1 MENVSTQDVVKHTI
15 LRVIVVACSTAGF
28 GFLFFRLNVFDMRMW
43 PSQFLTSG
51 VTAAIFYAAL
61 KTPRWRDGFAA
72 LFVWYLVL
80 TFLVGEYN
88 SWLPILHFAYVGGIA
103 AAVYLYHHF
112 VRNDIVRGMVQRV
125 AAAGV
130 ITAVVNAVII
140 LFLGLFSWRT
150 VFASPGYIASA
161 VFKNLQI
168 GTLIGIGLGAGVE
181 IAEYI
186 IRRFAGGE
194 EPEPGP
200 ANGSGSTGSHHETTS
215 MDGEPIA
222 VTCASCGEELVL
234 TPAEVSAGAY
244 TCPSCGKPGTFPKIE
259 F

>member
-15 LRVIVVACSTAGF
+15 LRLIVVVCSTAGF
-28 GFLFFRLNVFDMRMW
+28 GFLFFRLSVFDMRMW
-43 PSQFLTSG
+43 ASQFLTSG

-72 LFVWYLVL
+72 LLIWYLVL
-80 TFLVGEYN
+80 TFLVAKYN
-88 SWLPILHFAYVGGIA
+88 SWLPILHFAYVAGIA
-103 AAVYLYHHF
+103 AAVYLYTYF
-112 VRNDIVRGMVQRV
+112 VRREIVRGLVQRV

-140 LFLGLFSWRT
+140 VFLGLFSWRT
-150 VFASPGYIASA
+150 VFASPGYIASW

-168 GTLIGIGLGAGVE
+168 GTLIGIGFGTGVE

-186 IRRFAGGE
+186 IRRFAGGGE
-194 EPEPGP
+194 SESGLARE
-200 ANGSGSTGSHHETTS
+200 SGSAGVHHGSTS
-215 MDGEPIA
+215 MHRGTIA
-222 VTCASCGEELVL
+222 VTCASCGEDLEL

-244 TCPSCGKPGTFPKIE
+244 TCPSCGKPGTL
-259 F
+259 

>member
-1 MENVSTQDVVKHTI
+1 MENLSTQDVIKHTI
-15 LRVIVVACSTAGF
+15 IRLIVVGCSTAGF
-28 GFLFFRLNVFDMRMW
+28 GFLFFRFSVFDMRMW

-72 LFVWYLVL
+72 LLVWYLVL
-80 TFLVGEYN
+80 TLLVGEYN
-88 SWLPILHFAYVGGIA
+88 SWLPILHFVYVAGIT
-103 AAVYLYHHF
+103 AAVYLYHSF
-112 VRNDIVRGMVQRV
+112 VRKDIVRGMVQRV

-168 GTLIGIGLGAGVE
+168 GTLIGIGFGTGVE
-181 IAEYI
+181 TAEYL
-186 IRRFAGGE
+186 IRRFAGGGG
-194 EPEPGP
+194 PESGP
-200 ANGSGSTGSHHETTS
+200 ANG
-215 MDGEPIA
+215 I
-222 VTCASCGEELVL
+222 
-234 TPAEVSAGAY
+234 
-244 TCPSCGKPGTFPKIE
+244 
-259 F
+259 